1 MEDIVPDEKNQAEYH
16 SLLGR
21 FYYNEKDYARA
32 EKQFGEW
39 VESIRRE
46 KVEEEKDKQE
56 LPARFATA
64 YSLLAASRKMQE
76 NYEGA
81 LEAAKEGLA
90 RKEEP
95 NFRQLAADALLRRG
109 R

>member
-21 FYYNEKDYARA
+21 FYYNEKDFARA

-76 NYEGA
+76 ITRA
-81 LEAAKEGLA
+81 PW
-90 RKEEP
+90 R
-95 NFRQLAADALLRRG
+95 LRRKPWPG
-109 R
+109 RMSPISGSWRRMRF

>member
-56 LPARFATA
+56 LPWPGLPLPTA
-64 YSLLAASRKMQE
+64 CWLLPGRCRKIM
-76 NYEGA
+76 
-81 LEAAKEGLA
+81 
-90 RKEEP
+90 REP
-95 NFRQLAADALLRRG
+95 WRLRRKPWPG
-109 R
+109 RRSPISGSWRRMRF